1 MSKRK
6 QSKTNNNGPDS
17 DSDDGN
23 SSDVSLVNVDFDF
36 FDPNPKVDFIALKRL
51 LSQLFQADS
60 ELFHLNELAEL
71 ILSQPLV
78 GTTVKTD
85 GIEGDPYA
93 YLTVL
98 NMHVHQNHPSI
109 KALTQYVLQK
119 STSSPLL
126 HAALL
131 SLLGPEGLRSEKHVG
146 FVFSERLVNMPV
158 QVIPPMYRMLLDE
171 IKWAVDDNEPYR
183 FTHYLFLTRTYRL
196 TPQQAA
202 ELQQAESA
210 RPTKK
215 RKGKLA
221 MQASADGAANAN
233 GSGSRSAGER
243 ATYSFHP
250 EDEYIQKHASHTLDY
265 ALTSSTH
272 SESRDGEDAF
282 GLDVGGRMMLVP
294 AENLRSMV
302 EEMNTAFAVPE
313 SMQVQT

>member
-6 QSKTNNNGPDS
+6 QSKTNNTGPGS

-23 SSDVSLVNVDFDF
+23 TSDVSLVNVDFDF

-51 LSQLFQADS
+51 LSQLFQADA
-60 ELFHLNELAEL
+60 EIFHLNELAEL

-109 KALTQYVLQK
+109 KALIQYVLQK
-119 STSSPLL
+119 SGSSPVL
-126 HAALL
+126 HATLQ
-131 SLLGPEGLRSEKHVG
+131 SLLGPEGLQSEKHVG
-146 FVFSERLVNMPV
+146 FIFSERLVNMPV
-158 QVIPPMYRMLLDE
+158 QVVPPMYRMLTDE

-210 RPTKK
+210 RPAKK

-221 MQASADGAANAN
+221 MQARADGSAN
-233 GSGSRSAGER
+233 GSER

-265 ALTSSTH
+265 ALTSES
-272 SESRDGEDAF
+272 SASRDGEDAF

-302 EEMNTAFAVPE
+302 EEMSAAFAVPQ
-313 SMQVQT
+313 SMQVQA

>member
-6 QSKTNNNGPDS
+6 QSKTNNGPDS
-17 DSDDGN
+17 DSDDG
-23 SSDVSLVNVDFDF
+23 STSDVSLVNVDFDF
-36 FDPNPKVDFIALKRL
+36 FDPNPNVDFVALKRL

-109 KALTQYVLQK
+109 KALIQYVLQK
-119 STSSPLL
+119 SGSEPLL
-126 HAALL
+126 HVTLR

-158 QVIPPMYRMLLDE
+158 QVIPPMYRMLMDE
-171 IKWAVDDNEPYR
+171 IKWAVDDNESYR
-183 FTHYLFLTRTYRL
+183 FTHYLFLTRTYQL

-221 MQASADGAANAN
+221 MQASADRAANANAN
-233 GSGSRSAGER
+233 GSASER

-250 EDEYIQKHASHTLDY
+250 EDEYIQKHASQTLDY

-272 SESRDGEDAF
+272 SGSRDGEDAF

-302 EEMNTAFAVPE
+302 EEMSAAFVVPE

>member
-6 QSKTNNNGPDS
+6 QSKTNTTGPDS

-23 SSDVSLVNVDFDF
+23 TSDVSLVNVDFDF
-36 FDPNPKVDFIALKRL
+36 FDPNPNVDFIALKRL
-51 LSQLFQADS
+51 LAQLFQADA

-109 KALTQYVLQK
+109 KALIQYVLQK
-119 STSSPLL
+119 SGSSPLL
-126 HAALL
+126 HATLQSLL
-131 SLLGPEGLRSEKHVG
+131 SPEGLRSEKHVG
-146 FVFSERLVNMPV
+146 FVLSERLVNMPV
-158 QVIPPMYRMLLDE
+158 QVVPPMYRMLTDE

-210 RPTKK
+210 RPAKK

-221 MQASADGAANAN
+221 MQASADGSANAN
-233 GSGSRSAGER
+233 GNASGR

-265 ALTSSTH
+265 ALTSES
-272 SESRDGEDAF
+272 SASSSSRDGEDAF

-302 EEMNTAFAVPE
+302 EEMSAAFVVPE
-313 SMQVQT
+313 SMQVQA